1 MSAAVRGHSLTDP
14 RALAALRDLLLV
26 ARTVVDG
33 LMLGVHT
40 SHRAGAGLEFSQ
52 FRSYQPG
59 DDLRRVDW
67 KLYARSDRFFIRESE
82 AETSMAVR
90 LVVDATGSMAQ
101 TTAAGVTT
109 LDYARYVAAA
119 LALLA
124 QRQGDALGLFT
135 VSDASLQVLQPR
147 REHQQLHRGL
157 HALER
162 LEPAGGWPEWSRVEG
177 AIAADPHR
185 GIVVLVSDLHERTDE
200 VQRAA
205 QRLAANRHEVVVL
218 HLENPDE
225 LEFPWRG
232 SVTFEEMETGRR
244 VELDAG
250 AARERYLAHRADSAR
265 ELQRALEERR
275 IDYHRIRT
283 DEPLDSALRRVLHSR
298 ATGPGHAGAG
308 A

>member
-1 MSAAVRGHSLTDP
+1 MSATVGGYRFADP
-14 RALAALRDLLLV
+14 RALAALRDLSLA

-67 KLYARSDRFFIRESE
+67 RLYGRSDRFFIRESE

-90 LVVDATGSMAQ
+90 LVLDATGSMAQ
-101 TTAAGVTT
+101 SPANGISTF
-109 LDYARYVAAA
+109 DYARFLAAA

-124 QRQGDALGLFT
+124 QRQGDTFGLYALNHR
-135 VSDASLQVLQPR
+135 SLDVLQPR
-147 REHQQLHRGL
+147 REHQQLHRVL

-162 LEPAGGWPEWSRVEG
+162 LEAAGAWPEWSRVE
-177 AIAADPHR
+177 AALSADHHR
-185 GIVVLVSDLHERTDE
+185 GIVILLSDLHERADE

-205 QRLAANRHEVVVL
+205 QRLAANRHDVMVI
-218 HLENPDE
+218 HLESPDE

-232 SVTFEEMETGRR
+232 SVTFEEMETGQRIN
-244 VELDAG
+244 LDAG
-250 AARERYLAHRADSAR
+250 AARSRYLAQRADSCR
-265 ELQRALEERR
+265 MLQRALEDRQ
-275 IDYHRIRT
+275 ISYHRVRT
-283 DEPLDSALRRVLHSR
+283 DEPLDVVLRRVLHPR
-298 ATGPGHAGAG
+298 ARG
-308 A
+308 